1 MKKLLLGLLLITSI
15 TVNAQTVV
23 LKHKIYTATYDTQK
37 NYPILIEYWLTKAM
51 LVCPTRIPR
60 GTKFMPDPLL
70 KKETDLQSSYD
81 KSGYDRGHNMNAED
95 NRCDQI
101 GMNESFYFSNM
112 TPQDPRLN
120 RGVWKSLETRVRET
134 AALDDS
140 IKVWMGSVG
149 EIKKIGKLSIPTHC
163 WKVIYDNKTKQYQSW
178 IFPNVSPKIM
188 EVDNYKVTVE
198 DVEKLSKLKFLI
210 SK

>member
-1 MKKLLLGLLLITSI
+1 MIKLLLGLILFTGI

-23 LKHKIYTATYDTQK
+23 LKHKTFTSTYDTIK
-37 NYPILIEYWLTKAM
+37 NYPVLVEYWLTKAM
-51 LVCPTRIPR
+51 LTCPTRIPR
-60 GTKFMPDPLL
+60 GTKFMPDPIL

-120 RGVWKSLETRVRET
+120 RGVWKSLETKVRET

-140 IKVWMGSVG
+140 IKVWMGSTG
-149 EIKKIGKLSIPTHC
+149 SLKRIGKLVVPTHC
-163 WKVIYDNKTKQYQSW
+163 WKVIYNKKTNEYHAW
-178 IFPNVSPKIM
+178 IFPNKPPVNTTVPFY
-188 EVDNYKVTVE
+188 EVKVA
-198 DVEKLSKLKFLI
+198 DVEKISNLKFI
-210 SK
+210 YK